1 MNERQTRRVSPLA
14 EVELEALE
22 AGREWTR
29 RRIERKLQKLAHG
42 QGAISPPE
50 PAAHDPLPPDADTD
64 QDLRRRGG
72 D

>member
-1 MNERQTRRVSPLA
+1 MNREKKRLSPLA
-14 EVELEALE
+14 EVELEALD

-29 RRIERKLQKLAHG
+29 RRIEKNLQKLADE

-50 PAAHDPLPPDADTD
+50 QSPDETIATNDNPNND
-64 QDLRRRGG
+64 QRRRCG

>member
-1 MNERQTRRVSPLA
+1 MESNQKRLSPLA

-29 RRIERKLQKLAHG
+29 RRIEKNLQRLAEE

-50 PAAHDPLPPDADTD
+50 RPAASARPVDDVSSDD
-64 QDLRRRGG
+64 ERGG
-72 D
+72 GEG